1 MTDEPQSPP
10 SPPTTSPRA
19 LRSANAARNRLLPEG
34 RLAGPMPWV
43 IAIMMFLTVLAT
55 ATGIGLANGVNS
67 MHAQLAGKFTVQIVE
82 ANAARRT
89 QSVDAVRKVLH
100 SDPAVRSVEVIAQAD
115 LARQLK
121 PWLGE
126 DVGSGDLPIPA
137 LIDVTMAPDSA
148 PKAQAN
154 IRSAI
159 ASVAPQARI
168 EAHAG
173 FLSPVEH
180 LMRSLM
186 WMAVLLV
193 ALMAVATGAVVM
205 LAARGAHDA
214 HQETIDILH
223 LMGATDTQIARLFQ
237 RRLALDALFG
247 GALGLTGA
255 VIALL
260 ILGERMNATQSELTQ
275 LAALPLWGWAVLP
288 LLPLLGVLLAMTTAR
303 ITVRRTLEHAL

>member
-1 MTDEPQSPP
+1 MTDEPETPQPQSA
-10 SPPTTSPRA
+10 TSPRA

-43 IAIMMFLTVLAT
+43 IAIMMFLTVLA
-55 ATGIGLANGVNS
+55 AAAGIGLANGVNS

-82 ANAARRT
+82 ANAVRRV
-89 QSVDAVRKVLH
+89 QSVDAVRKVLQKI
-100 SDPAVRSVEVIAQAD
+100 AVVQSVDVIAQAD
-115 LARQLK
+115 LVRQLT

-137 LIDVTMAPDSA
+137 LIDVTMAPASA
-148 PKAQAN
+148 PTDGKSVRA
-154 IRSAI
+154 AI
-159 ASVAPQARI
+159 MKVAPQARI

-173 FLSPVEH
+173 FLAPVEH

-214 HQETIDILH
+214 HRDTIDILH
-223 LMGATDTQIARLFQ
+223 LMGATDAQIARLFQ
-237 RRLALDALFG
+237 RRLALDALLG
-247 GALGLTGA
+247 GALGLIGA

-260 ILGERMNATQSELTQ
+260 ILGERMSATQSELTQ
-275 LAALPLWGWAVLP
+275 LAALPLWGWAILP
-288 LLPLLGVLLAMTTAR
+288 LLPLLGVLLAMATAR